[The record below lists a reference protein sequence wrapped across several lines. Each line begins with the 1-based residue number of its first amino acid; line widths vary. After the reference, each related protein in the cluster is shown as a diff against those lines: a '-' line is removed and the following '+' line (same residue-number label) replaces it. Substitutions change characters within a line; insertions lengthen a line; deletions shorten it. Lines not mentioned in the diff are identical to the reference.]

1 MVLVYIISDNTS
13 NTLTFNKSKFIA
25 FLYKVS
31 NIEDVNNILSDFK
44 VLYKD
49 ASHICYAYIIDNY
62 EKYSDDREPI
72 KTSGYK
78 ILEALKYKK
87 LNYTLGVVVRYFGGI
102 KLGYGNL
109 SRCYFNSINDCFNNI
124 TLLKLDNNIKLTLK
138 TNIDNL
144 KLLNNIC
151 KDVTILNK
159 YFSDTVIYEV
169 LISKDIKNSF
179 IKSLDNTNIY
189 YEEKNM

>member
-1 MVLVYIISDNTS
+1 MYIISDNTS

-31 NIEDVNNILSDFK
+31 SIEDVNNILSDLK

-78 ILEALKYKK
+78 ILEALKYKN
-87 LNYTLGVVVRYFGGI
+87 LNYTLGVVIRYFGGI

-124 TLLKLDNNIKLTLK
+124 TLLKLDNSIKLVLT

-179 IKSLDNTNIY
+179 IKSLDSTNIY

>member
-62 EKYSDDREPI
+62 ENSSI
-72 KTSGYK
+72 VSGLILDPLRIVKDSK
-78 ILEALKYKK
+78 IL
-87 LNYTLGVVVRYFGGI
+87 
-102 KLGYGNL
+102 
-109 SRCYFNSINDCFNNI
+109 
-124 TLLKLDNNIKLTLK
+124 
-138 TNIDNL
+138 
-144 KLLNNIC
+144 
-151 KDVTILNK
+151 
-159 YFSDTVIYEV
+159 
-169 LISKDIKNSF
+169 
-179 IKSLDNTNIY
+179 
-189 YEEKNM
+189 

>member
-1 MVLVYIISDNTS
+1 MYIISDNTS

-31 NIEDVNNILSDFK
+31 SIEDVNNILSDLK

-78 ILEALKYKK
+78 ILEALKYKN
-87 LNYTLGVVVRYFGGI
+87 LNYTLGVVIRYFGVI

-124 TLLKLDNNIKLTLK
+124 TLLKLDNSIKLVLK

-169 LISKDIKNSF
+169 LISRDIKNSF
-179 IKSLDNTNIY
+179 IKSLDSTNIY

>member
-31 NIEDVNNILSDFK
+31 NIEDVNNILSDLK

-138 TNIDNL
+138 TNIDNV

-169 LISKDIKNSF
+169 LVSNDIKNSF

>member
-31 NIEDVNNILSDFK
+31 NIEDVNNILSDLK

-78 ILEALKYKK
+78 ILEALKYKN
-87 LNYTLGVVVRYFGGI
+87 LN
-102 KLGYGNL
+102 
-109 SRCYFNSINDCFNNI
+109 
-124 TLLKLDNNIKLTLK
+124 
-138 TNIDNL
+138 
-144 KLLNNIC
+144 
-151 KDVTILNK
+151 
-159 YFSDTVIYEV
+159 
-169 LISKDIKNSF
+169 
-179 IKSLDNTNIY
+179 
-189 YEEKNM
+189 

>member
-1 MVLVYIISDNTS
+1 MYIISDNTS

-31 NIEDVNNILSDFK
+31 SIEDVNNILSDLK

-78 ILEALKYKK
+78 ILEALKYKN
-87 LNYTLGVVVRYFGGI
+87 LNYTLGVVIRYFGGI

-124 TLLKLDNNIKLTLK
+124 TLLKLDNNIKLVLT

-189 YEEKNM
+189 YEEKR